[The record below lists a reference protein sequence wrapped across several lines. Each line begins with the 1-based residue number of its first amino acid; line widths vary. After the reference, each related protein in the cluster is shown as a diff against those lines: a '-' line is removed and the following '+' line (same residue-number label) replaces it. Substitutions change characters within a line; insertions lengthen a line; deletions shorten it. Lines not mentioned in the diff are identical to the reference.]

1 MKTKKK
7 KAKPPTLRQMV
18 TAARKAGMD
27 VQVGLKEK
35 MPQHFPDDH
44 PSVTALL
51 HESERITKLG
61 IKWANAE
68 NPNPISTE
76 TCFRNGWA
84 MNAAAAWLRV
94 YLRGELTVKPKEMS
108 FVVQYAKE
116 QATVGWQH
124 SKILLKKTQIG
135 IEKRDRG
142 NWHAGY
148 AAAMEEIAAKF
159 GKETQ

>member
-7 KAKPPTLRQMV
+7 RAKPPTLKQMV
-18 TAARKAGMD
+18 AAAQKAGMD

-35 MPQHFPDDH
+35 MPQHLPDDH
-44 PSVTALL
+44 HCVTALL
-51 HESERITKLG
+51 HESERITGLG
-61 IKWANAE
+61 IKWNSAE
-68 NPNPISTE
+68 KPNPISTE
-76 TCFRNGWA
+76 MCFRNGWA
-84 MNAAAAWLRV
+84 MNYAAAWLRCH
-94 YLRGELTVKPKEMS
+94 LKGELTVKPKEMS

-159 GKETQ
+159 GGEK